1 VNCAFPFFYGAANVA
16 ACGIFRAARGG
27 HFSATFWSLLH
38 DGGGG
43 VREITLKFF
52 SDS

>member
-16 ACGIFRAARGG
+16 ACGILRAPRGG
-27 HFSATFWSLLH
+27 NFSATFWSLPR
-38 DGGGG
+38 DGCGGA
-43 VREITLKFF
+43 REITLKFF